1 VIFLQEEIIGGSLL
15 LKVIGIA
22 FLISVIAFIIL
33 LRRAYKNP
41 DSSQSKIVESA
52 VASKSLEPGETRKS
66 NELLPRILLA
76 LVVLLFL
83 VALVIV
89 AIYKDFS

>member
-1 VIFLQEEIIGGSLL
+1 MIFLQEEIIGGSLL
-15 LKVIGIA
+15 LTVIGIA
-22 FLISVIAFIIL
+22 FLIGVPAFIIL

-41 DSSQSKIVESA
+41 DRSQSKIVESA
-52 VASKSLEPGETRKS
+52 VVSNPSESGETRKS
-66 NELLPRILLA
+66 NEHLPRILLA